1 MNDET
6 SKPANTDTPAEA
18 PVFADV
24 SPPAPPAEP
33 ARPAGG
39 GSALIWI
46 ALMVATAAL
55 MMSSLMWQK
64 LGQAQQELARRST
77 DSASEAADARDAAA
91 AAEALT
97 QELQARLSVAEV
109 RLSEVSL
116 QRTQLEELMLSVS
129 RSRDDNLVDDLESTL
144 RLAQQQAQ
152 LTGSAQ
158 PLVSALQAADQ
169 RIARAAQPRLNPVQ
183 RAIARDIERIQAAT
197 LTDVPALVQR
207 LDELARL
214 SDDMPLA
221 NEVAKTRMAARPTRL
236 RPTGPPPPLPQ
247 GDSDGEP
254 VPPAFWERAL
264 QGWRALRERIWADVV
279 EESRD
284 LMRVSRIEEPEA
296 MLVAPQQAFWL
307 RQNLKLQ
314 LLNAR
319 LALLS
324 RQMTAARSD
333 VAAAQR
339 AVQRYFD
346 PEASAT
352 QTMLQALTK
361 AQGDMKGGDLPRP
374 DETLAALVAAAGGR

>member
-1 MNDET
+1 MNDEP
-6 SKPANTDTPAEA
+6 SKPEPSDTP
-18 PVFADV
+18 PPPS
-24 SPPAPPAEP
+24 SPPPANPELP
-33 ARPAGG
+33 RPAGG
-39 GSALIWI
+39 GGSALGWI
-46 ALMVATAAL
+46 ALLVATAAL
-55 MMSSLMWQK
+55 VMGSLMWQK
-64 LGQAQQELARRST
+64 LGLAQQELARRSS
-77 DSASEAADARDAAA
+77 DSASEASDARSAAA
-91 AAEALT
+91 AAEALA

-116 QRTQLEELMLSVS
+116 QRSQLEELMLSVS

-221 NEVAKTRMAARPTRL
+221 SDVAKTRAAARPARNV
-236 RPTGPPPPLPQ
+236 RPPGAMPPLPQ

-254 VPPAFWERAL
+254 ELSLWGRVL
-264 QGWRALRERIWADVV
+264 QGWDRLRERVWADIT
-279 EESRD
+279 EETRD
-284 LMRVSRIEEPEA
+284 LVRVSRIDDPEA
-296 MLVAPQQAFWL
+296 MLVSPQQSFWL

-319 LALLS
+319 LALLA
-324 RQMTAARSD
+324 RQMPAARSD

-346 PEASAT
+346 PEAGAT
-352 QTMLQALTK
+352 QTMLMALIK
-361 AQGDMKGGDLPRP
+361 AQADMKGGELPRP

>member
-1 MNDET
+1 
-6 SKPANTDTPAEA
+6 
-18 PVFADV
+18 
-24 SPPAPPAEP
+24 
-33 ARPAGG
+33 
-39 GSALIWI
+39 
-46 ALMVATAAL
+46 MVAAASL
-55 MMSSLMWQK
+55 VMSSLMLQK
-64 LGQAQQELARRST
+64 LGQAQQELARRSS
-77 DSASEAADARDAAA
+77 DSASDASDAKASAAS
-91 AAEALT
+91 AEALT
-97 QELQARLSVAEV
+97 QELQARLSVAEA

-116 QRTQLEELMLSVS
+116 QRSQLEELMLSVS

-158 PLVSALQAADQ
+158 PLVAALRAAEQ

-183 RAIARDIERIQAAT
+183 RAIGRDIERIQAAT

-214 SDDMPLA
+214 SDDIPLA
-221 NEVAKTRMAARPTRL
+221 NDVAQARAGARPARITR
-236 RPTGPPPPLPQ
+236 TGPVPPLPQ

-254 VPPAFWERAL
+254 ELTLWERVL
-264 QGWRALRERIWADVV
+264 QSGRELRDRLWADVV
-279 EESRD
+279 EETRD
-284 LMRVSRIEEPEA
+284 LVRVSRVDDPEA
-296 MLVAPQQAFWL
+296 MLLAPQQAFWL

-319 LALLS
+319 LALLA
-324 RQMTAARSD
+324 RQMPAARSD

-346 PEASAT
+346 PEANAT
-352 QTMLQALTK
+352 QTMLMALIK
-361 AQGDMKGGDLPRP
+361 AQADMKGGDLPRP